1 MGPKSKT
8 KTKQNKKTNY
18 RKTKPN
24 NKKTNYKYKKTKK
37 HLKKHKSRKH
47 RGGAAAQMTP
57 AQMQAEIARLQ
68 RQLVDA
74 QAPSAG
80 RAAEVVDAAP
90 VVATPA
96 NNGLG
101 HYMPTA
107 NARLTEVATFI
118 PGTISPSLTGV
129 DDEFAPVSPAPPAPP
144 AAAAAEEEEMPPV
157 PPSDPPMQR
166 DEIYRKLI
174 SYTDT
179 TDKGG
184 IFNKRSKL
192 PPSTLLRELRRNHFY
207 ILDKLKEL
215 KMDKE
220 VKDEYILF
228 GELKEF
234 DFEAVKEL
242 YKKIEAHMANNP

>member
-1 MGPKSKT
+1 MGAKSKT

-47 RGGAAAQMTP
+47 RGGAAAAQMTP
-57 AQMQAEIARLQ
+57 AQMQAEITRLQ
-68 RQLVDA
+68 MLL
-74 QAPSAG
+74 SAG

-101 HYMPTA
+101 HYVPTA

-118 PGTISPSLTGV
+118 PGAIPPSLTGAEE
-129 DDEFAPVSPAPPAPP
+129 EFAPVSPAPPAPP
-144 AAAAAEEEEMPPV
+144 AAAAEEEEMPPV

-179 TDKGG
+179 RDKGG
-184 IFNKRSKL
+184 IFDERSKL
-192 PPSTLLRELRRNHFY
+192 PPSTLLYELRRNHFV

-215 KMDKE
+215 KMDKD